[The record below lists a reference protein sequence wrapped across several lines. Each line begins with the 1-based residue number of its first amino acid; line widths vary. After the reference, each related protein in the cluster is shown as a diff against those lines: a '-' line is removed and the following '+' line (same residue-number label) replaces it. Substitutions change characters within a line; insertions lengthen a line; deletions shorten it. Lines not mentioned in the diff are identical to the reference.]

1 MIKFFERIDIFGHN
15 FNFTTF
21 NQEKHRTYVG
31 GIVTILTICSTLAST
46 VYFAKDFWFKTNPKT
61 KYERIQKLNYPKYK
75 INKSNFVF
83 GFRVEDSNLN
93 FFDETSFFEFKVT
106 YNNSTMTK
114 NNITGYVTEYDAP
127 VIYLNYSKCDY
138 NKNFKD
144 FHFISSEDNVD
155 YRNFYC
161 IDFSND
167 MSIGGYW
174 TANFTQYI
182 DIQLV
187 YCNSSKPKCNN
198 NAAAEYFAKNKLYIN
213 MMSLKYF
220 IDLSSKTPIMNYLS
234 YTYVQIDPGI
244 AKKINCFMTQGL
256 VTSNN
261 ENSYFI
267 EDQTNYTSFN
277 LDYWTIDNMIYSN
290 NNNKI
295 TLTRIYFTRNLDR
308 FRRTYVK
315 LSDLIPII
323 VSMLEIISIFFR
335 VIASFYNEFD
345 WINRMLNELF
355 DFSDYHESK
364 LIKITE
370 RKTMIKLNLIKPDN
384 QEFQLEESV
393 NPPQIKLDMVDGPVS
408 PERVVD
414 INKDIEKSKDELIN
428 EENKN
433 INSRMP
439 NHMIK
444 VRAPILNKIKN
455 FLNQSKQ
462 SGTILNDNLIQILNE
477 KTDLSYYLSFM
488 TYLKNICCK
497 NSLTENE
504 KNIYKIFNKGKK
516 ILKEKTDIVS
526 FLKTFDDMNE
536 MKYVLFNKIQSLCF
550 NFIRKPSLIES
561 ETEDKY
567 SKFFNSIK
575 ADEATQKK
583 DIINYFVNQSKN
595 QVNSHYN
602 QIFLDIIDDDIKM
615 VIDIIKQNS
624 CNLNII

>member
-1 MIKFFERIDIFGHN
+1 MEKFLQKIDIFGHY
-15 FNFTTF
+15 FNFTIF
-21 NQEKHRTYVG
+21 NKVTHRTYVG
-31 GIVTILTICSTLAST
+31 GILSILTICTTLAST
-46 VYFAKDFWFKTNPKT
+46 LYFGKDFWFKTNPNT
-61 KYERIQKLNYPKYK
+61 YIDRIQNLDYPKYI
-75 INKSNFVF
+75 INESNLVV

-93 FFDETSFFEFKVT
+93 LFDESSFFEFKVT

-114 NNITGYVTEYDAP
+114 NKNTGFITEYDAP

-138 NKNFKD
+138 KKNLKD
-144 FHFISSEDNVD
+144 FNFNSSNDNVD

-161 IDFSND
+161 IDFSED
-167 MSIGGYW
+167 FSIGGYW

-187 YCNSSKPKCNN
+187 YCDPSKPNCKSRNET
-198 NAAAEYFAKNKLYIN
+198 AEYFAKNKLYLN

-220 IDLSSKTPIMNYLS
+220 IDLTSKTPLMNYLS
-234 YTYVQIDPGI
+234 YTYVQIDPGL
-244 AKKINCFMTQGL
+244 AKKINLFMTQGL

-290 NNNKI
+290 LNNKI
-295 TLTRIYFTRNLDR
+295 TLTRIYFTKYLDR
-308 FRRTYVK
+308 FTRSYVK
-315 LSDLIPII
+315 LIDLIPII
-323 VSMLEIISIFFR
+323 VSMLKIISLFFS

-370 RKTMIKLNLIKPDN
+370 RKNMIKLNLIKPDN

-414 INKDIEKSKDELIN
+414 ISKDIEKSKDELIN

-433 INSRMP
+433 INSRRP
-439 NHMIK
+439 NPMIK

-477 KTDLSYYLSFM
+477 KTDLSYYLSLM

-504 KNIYKIFNKGKK
+504 KNIYKIFKKGKK

-526 FLKTFDDMNE
+526 FMKKIEDINE
-536 MKYVLFNKIQSLCF
+536 MKYVLFNRIQSLCF
-550 NFIRKPSLIES
+550 NFIRKPSLIEGQN
-561 ETEDKY
+561 EDKY

-575 ADEATQKK
+575 GDEATQRK
-583 DIINYFVNQSKN
+583 DIINYFTNNQSKN
-595 QVNSHYN
+595 HLFSQFNKA
-602 QIFLDIIDDDIKM
+602 FLDIIDDDMKM
-615 VIDIIKQNS
+615 VIEIIQQK
-624 CNLNII
+624 I

>member
-1 MIKFFERIDIFGHN
+1 MENLLTRLDMFGHI
-15 FNFTTF
+15 FNFTVF
-21 NQEKHRTYVG
+21 NKRTHRTYVG
-31 GIVTILTICSTLAST
+31 GILTILTICCTFASTL
-46 VYFAKDFWFKTNPKT
+46 YFGKNFWFKTNPNT
-61 KYERIQKLNYPKYK
+61 NNDRIQYLSYPKYI
-75 INKSNFVF
+75 INKSNFMF
-83 GFRVEDSNLN
+83 GFRVEDSQLN
-93 FFDETSFFEFKVT
+93 FFDESSYFEFKVT

-114 NNITGYVTEYDAP
+114 NNISGYITEYDAP

-138 NKNFKD
+138 KKNLND
-144 FHFISSEDNVD
+144 FNFISSEDNVD

-370 RKTMIKLNLIKPDN
+370 RKSMIKLNLVKPEN
-384 QEFQLEESV
+384 QEFKIEE
-393 NPPQIKLDMVDGPVS
+393 NLKPPTLNIPLSASRLDGIS
-408 PERVVD
+408 
-414 INKDIEKSKDELIN
+414 KDIEKSNDELIN
-428 EENKN
+428 EENQNNDLKRSCT
-433 INSRMP
+433 IK
-439 NHMIK
+439 K
-444 VRAPILNKIKN
+444 VRAPILKKIKS
-455 FLNQSKQ
+455 FLNNSKQ

-477 KTDLSYYLSFM
+477 KTDFSYYLSFI
-488 TYLKNICCK
+488 TYLKNTCWK
-497 NSLTENE
+497 KSLTENE
-504 KNIYKIFNKGKK
+504 KNVYKIFKKGKK

-526 FLKTFDDMNE
+526 FLKNIENIDE
-536 MKYVLFNKIQSLCF
+536 MKYILFNQIQSLCF
-550 NFIRKPSLIES
+550 NFKRKPSLIEGQY
-561 ETEDKY
+561 EDKY

-575 ADEATQKK
+575 GDEEAQKK
-583 DIINYFVNQSKN
+583 EIINYFAKN
-595 QVNSHYN
+595 HVCSQYN
-602 QIFLDIIDDDIKM
+602 YAFLDIIDDDIKM
-615 VIDIIKQNS
+615 VIDIIKQNNK
-624 CNLNII
+624 NLNII

>member
-277 LDYWTIDNMIYSN
+277 LDYWTLDNMIYSN
-290 NNNKI
+290 KNNKI
-295 TLTRIYFTRNLDR
+295 TLTRIYFTRYLDR
-308 FRRTYVK
+308 FTRTYVK
-315 LSDLIPII
+315 LSELIPII
-323 VSMLEIISIFFR
+323 VSMLKIISIFFR
-335 VIASFYNEFD
+335 AIATFYNEFD
-345 WINRMLNELF
+345 WINKMLNELF

-364 LIKITE
+364 LIKIDE

-393 NPPQIKLDMVDGPVS
+393 NPPQIKLDIVEVPLSVS
-408 PERVVD
+408 RVVD
-414 INKDIEKSKDELIN
+414 TSKFIKKSKDELIN
-428 EENKN
+428 ENFESCDLSQSNHNKK
-433 INSRMP
+433 IRT
-439 NHMIK
+439 
-444 VRAPILNKIKN
+444 PILNKIKN

-462 SGTILNDNLIQILNE
+462 FGPLLNDNLIQLLNE
-477 KTDLSYYLSFM
+477 KTDFSYYISFG
-488 TYLKNICCK
+488 TYLKNMCCK
-497 NSLTENE
+497 KSLTENE
-504 KNIYKIFNKGKK
+504 KNIYKIFKKGKK

-526 FLKTFDDMNE
+526 FMKKIEDINE
-536 MKYVLFNKIQSLCF
+536 MKYVLFNRIQSLCF
-550 NFIRKPSLIES
+550 NFIRKPSLIEGQN
-561 ETEDKY
+561 EDKY

-575 ADEATQKK
+575 GDEATQRK
-583 DIINYFVNQSKN
+583 DIINYFTNNQSKN
-595 QVNSHYN
+595 HLFSQFNKA
-602 QIFLDIIDDDIKM
+602 FLDIIDDDMKM
-615 VIDIIKQNS
+615 VIEIIQQKT
-624 CNLNII
+624 

>member
-1 MIKFFERIDIFGHN
+1 M
-15 FNFTTF
+15 
-21 NQEKHRTYVG
+21 V
-31 GIVTILTICSTLAST
+31 
-46 VYFAKDFWFKTNPKT
+46 
-61 KYERIQKLNYPKYK
+61 
-75 INKSNFVF
+75 

-93 FFDETSFFEFKVT
+93 LFDESSFFEFKVT

-114 NNITGYVTEYDAP
+114 NKNTGFITEYDAP

-138 NKNFKD
+138 DKNLKD
-144 FHFISSEDNVD
+144 FNFNSSNDNVD

-161 IDFSND
+161 IDFSED
-167 MSIGGYW
+167 FSIGGYW

-187 YCNSSKPKCNN
+187 YCDSSKPNCKSRNET
-198 NAAAEYFAKNKLYIN
+198 AEYFANNKLYLN

-220 IDLSSKTPIMNYLS
+220 IDLTSKTPLMNYLS
-234 YTYVQIDPGI
+234 YTYVQIDPGL
-244 AKKINCFMTQGL
+244 AKKINLFMTQGL

-277 LDYWTIDNMIYSN
+277 LDYWTLDNMIYSN
-290 NNNKI
+290 KNNKI
-295 TLTRIYFTRNLDR
+295 TLTRIYFTRYLDR
-308 FRRTYVK
+308 FTRSYIK
-315 LSDLIPII
+315 LIDLIPII
-323 VSMLEIISIFFR
+323 TSMLKIISIFFR
-335 VIASFYNEFD
+335 LIGTFYNEFD

-462 SGTILNDNLIQILNE
+462 SGKILNDNLIQILNE